1 MTSISGRAFCGCTSL
16 TELTLSENLRYL
28 GSEMFDNCPDLVLT
42 VKEGSHAEK
51 YCKENELKYVVN
63 GKVPGTA

>member
-1 MTSISGRAFCGCTSL
+1 MTGAAVGVTMVIPEHVESI
-16 TELTLSENLRYL
+16 
-28 GSEMFDNCPDLVLT
+28 GSNAFDNCPDLVLT

-63 GKVPGTA
+63 GKVPGTVWAR